1 MLGWK
6 WDMNGDGEID
16 AMEEMFT
23 EELLC
28 TSKEEHEALFGDAGD
43 FADDSDGFDD
53 WGDDDF

>member
-43 FADDSDGFDD
+43 FADDSDWYDD
-53 WGDDDF
+53 LGDDDF